1 MSSENSGAYLQGLF
15 GLTNKTVIVV
25 GGTGV
30 LCGAMAEAFWKAG
43 ANIVL
48 VGRSEEKAEAHRN
61 EWKAPD
67 TEVKFASA
75 DAVKR
80 EDLERVVAQTIEWFG
95 GIDVWVNGAGV
106 NSATP
111 YLDITEDE
119 FDRIVETNLKAT
131 HLGCQVIGAHWLA
144 QKRGGSIINLSSMSA
159 IRPLSRVF
167 TYSLT
172 KAAVWNLTQNLARGM
187 GRGGHPRERA
197 VPGFLPRR
205 AEPQD
210 TGSRPRGV
218 HPERHAHAPLR
229 RKGGTGRGLP
239 AAGLGCRGQF
249 HHRRELCCGWR
260 LCRRID
266 IGEVNGRTQEAVF
279 PTRGEH
285 RPTGGPAAWRMHR
298 ENAPCCRLT
307 AQSRRGRGHA
317 GR

>member
-172 KAAVWNLTQNLARGM
+172 KAAVWNLTQNLAREWAGA
-187 GRGGHPRERA
+187 GIRVNA
-197 VPGFLPRR
+197 LCPGFFPAEQNRKILDPGRVESILNATPMRR
-205 AEPQD
+205 FGEKEELAAVSLLLASD
-210 TGSRPRGV
+210 AGGSFITGANFV
-218 HPERHAHAPLR
+218 VD
-229 RKGGTGRGLP
+229 GGF
-239 AAGLGCRGQF
+239 AAAS
-249 HHRRELCCGWR
+249 
-260 LCRRID
+260 I
-266 IGEVNGRTQEAVF
+266 
-279 PTRGEH
+279 
-285 RPTGGPAAWRMHR
+285 
-298 ENAPCCRLT
+298 
-307 AQSRRGRGHA
+307 
-317 GR
+317 